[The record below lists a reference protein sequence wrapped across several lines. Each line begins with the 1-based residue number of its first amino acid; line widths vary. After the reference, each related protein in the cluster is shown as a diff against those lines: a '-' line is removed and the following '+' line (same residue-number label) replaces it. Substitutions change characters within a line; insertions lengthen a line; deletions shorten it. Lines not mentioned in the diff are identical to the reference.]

1 MSLAPNLKQT
11 TEDNKAL
18 ESELREI
25 QLKQDAGQ
33 SIGPDFRDPCKRERE
48 AFQRCISDKKR
59 NSFLDCKEYS
69 ENVKM
74 CEEYW
79 KEVQDYR
86 VKHMDKTGL
95 EFPRDREFDKW
106 KAKMHD
112 WYITKKLTPPEDI

>member
-11 TEDNKAL
+11 TDENKAL

-33 SIGPDFRDPCKRERE
+33 SIGPDFRDLCKREHE
-48 AFQRCISDKKR
+48 AFQRCISDKKK
-59 NSFLDCKEYS
+59 NAFLDCKDYI
-69 ENVKM
+69 ENVKN
-74 CEEYW
+74 CEQYW

-86 VKHMDKTGL
+86 VKQMDKSGL
-95 EFPRDREFDKW
+95 EFARDQEYDKC

-112 WYITKKLTPPEDI
+112 WYIKKNLTPPEDI